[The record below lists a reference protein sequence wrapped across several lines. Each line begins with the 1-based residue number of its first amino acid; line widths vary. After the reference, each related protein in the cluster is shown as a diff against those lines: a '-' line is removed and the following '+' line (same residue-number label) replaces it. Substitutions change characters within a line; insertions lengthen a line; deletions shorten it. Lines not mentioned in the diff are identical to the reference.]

1 MAKES
6 SRKLSELKLECD
18 LLQLNPVP
26 TKNRVNKE
34 TGERYLD
41 FSKDDY
47 ITALQSYY
55 ISKYKN
61 EGIFH
66 KSLKWILQ
74 IDSPMLALQ
83 IKNKSK
89 EEQNDIWNN
98 QDKWLAEEKI
108 DGSRQL
114 LCWFKEDNCLDA
126 YSRNTSVND
135 FLPINY
141 GQKLYDDVNINNFLL
156 QNIPNF
162 IIDGELVLKNNE
174 IIKDESLNIA
184 ADTQLNMISAILS
197 ADYDLSK
204 QFQKLNPVKLI
215 VFDILM
221 YDNKDLTKLPLRE
234 RKKYLDLVFNKIK
247 DFINIEPVANS
258 HGLSTKDFYNQIV
271 SIGGEGLVVKDL
283 DSLYDTKGR
292 RAGEWVKIKR
302 SVTGSLLEQKYGD
315 TFDCFVIGFNEGQKG
330 TKNEGL
336 IGSLNFGVYLL
347 DTNNN
352 LILDNNG
359 NPYIHW
365 VATVGGLTD
374 ELRQAITVK
383 DFNGNVQLR
392 PDVYGAIGVIDG
404 QDISDKNLRLSHARL
419 LQWRTDKSIQQCVI
433 RKDFL
438 ERLVL

>member
-66 KSLKWILQ
+66 KSLEWILQ

-114 LCWFKEDNCLDA
+114 LCWFKEDGCLDA
-126 YSRNTSVND
+126 YSRNTSVTD

-141 GQKLYDDVNINNFLL
+141 GQ
-156 QNIPNF
+156 
-162 IIDGELVLKNNE
+162 II
-174 IIKDESLNIA
+174 
-184 ADTQLNMISAILS
+184 
-197 ADYDLSK
+197 
-204 QFQKLNPVKLI
+204 
-215 VFDILM
+215 
-221 YDNKDLTKLPLRE
+221 
-234 RKKYLDLVFNKIK
+234 
-247 DFINIEPVANS
+247 
-258 HGLSTKDFYNQIV
+258 
-271 SIGGEGLVVKDL
+271 
-283 DSLYDTKGR
+283 
-292 RAGEWVKIKR
+292 
-302 SVTGSLLEQKYGD
+302 
-315 TFDCFVIGFNEGQKG
+315 
-330 TKNEGL
+330 
-336 IGSLNFGVYLL
+336 
-347 DTNNN
+347 
-352 LILDNNG
+352 
-359 NPYIHW
+359 
-365 VATVGGLTD
+365 
-374 ELRQAITVK
+374 
-383 DFNGNVQLR
+383 
-392 PDVYGAIGVIDG
+392 
-404 QDISDKNLRLSHARL
+404 
-419 LQWRTDKSIQQCVI
+419 
-433 RKDFL
+433 
-438 ERLVL
+438 